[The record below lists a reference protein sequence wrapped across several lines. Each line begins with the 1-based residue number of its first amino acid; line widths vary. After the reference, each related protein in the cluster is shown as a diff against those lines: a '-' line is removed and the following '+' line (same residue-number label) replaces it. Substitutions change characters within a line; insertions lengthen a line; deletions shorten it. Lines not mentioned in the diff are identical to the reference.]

1 MTDEV
6 RPAPPPRLPVP
17 PPGRPVPSGASR
29 RPPLW
34 WFVGLGAVLL
44 LSVLPGDPA
53 APPALGGL
61 YLLLT
66 GGWALL
72 RRGSSL
78 RAVGRRGLAGLA
90 VVGAVL
96 FVTGSA
102 IAAAPAT
109 DRPAVSTEPSDPA
122 TLRPTTEPTGPAPT
136 AAPTPT
142 HEPGNAPTPS
152 APTPSAPATQTPEQ
166 TDAAARSALEVAR
179 TLEVK
184 GRAPRTGYDRDL
196 FGSGWVDTDR
206 NGCDTRNDILA
217 RDLVEITY
225 RPGTR
230 DCVVASGVLHD
241 PYSGQTIRF
250 VRGNDTSNAV
260 QIDHVVALSD
270 AWQKG
275 AQQWDEATRVR
286 FGNDPLNLL
295 AVDGPLNQQK
305 GDGDAATWLPPNR
318 AYRCPYVARQVA
330 VKDAYGLWVTQAEQ
344 DAMVRVLSSC
354 PDEPLPT
361 AQSPTATSVPASPA
375 APAVPTTPPP
385 ASPAAP
391 VDTPFRNCSEARAAG
406 AAPVHRGDPG
416 YGPHLDRDGDGIGC
430 E

>member
-1 MTDEV
+1 AESSAAGTGDGRYWRRHLLIWRLPCVLHTAATPPPGGPPVTDEV

-53 APPALGGL
+53 APPALGCL

-102 IAAAPAT
+102 IAGPPAT

-142 HEPGNAPTPS
+142 HEPPEPGNAPTDRKS
-152 APTPSAPATQTPEQ
+152 TRLNS
-166 TDAAARSALEVAR
+166 SH
-179 TLEVK
+179 VK
-184 GRAPRTGYDRDL
+184 
-196 FGSGWVDTDR
+196 
-206 NGCDTRNDILA
+206 
-217 RDLVEITY
+217 
-225 RPGTR
+225 
-230 DCVVASGVLHD
+230 
-241 PYSGQTIRF
+241 
-250 VRGNDTSNAV
+250 
-260 QIDHVVALSD
+260 
-270 AWQKG
+270 
-275 AQQWDEATRVR
+275 
-286 FGNDPLNLL
+286 
-295 AVDGPLNQQK
+295 
-305 GDGDAATWLPPNR
+305 
-318 AYRCPYVARQVA
+318 
-330 VKDAYGLWVTQAEQ
+330 
-344 DAMVRVLSSC
+344 
-354 PDEPLPT
+354 
-361 AQSPTATSVPASPA
+361 
-375 APAVPTTPPP
+375 
-385 ASPAAP
+385 
-391 VDTPFRNCSEARAAG
+391 
-406 AAPVHRGDPG
+406 
-416 YGPHLDRDGDGIGC
+416 
-430 E
+430 